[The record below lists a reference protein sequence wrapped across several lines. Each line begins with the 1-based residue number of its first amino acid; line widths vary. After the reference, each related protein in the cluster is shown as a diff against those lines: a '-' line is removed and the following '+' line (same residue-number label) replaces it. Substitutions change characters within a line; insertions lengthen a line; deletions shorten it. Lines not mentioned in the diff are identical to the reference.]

1 MALGKPCAVEGPEG
15 PVGIEVE
22 PFPVP
27 GKVALYLEDAAKA
40 GEGFG
45 TQEGD
50 TLGLKVTESGT
61 DRHFYYVPNC
71 AKLDGATSARLKGA
85 PLLFSGR
92 GTTTD
97 PPRQGARGGTLVPVD
112 RRGEHAENLPVRGAR

>member
-1 MALGKPCAVEGPEG
+1 MALGKPFAVEGPEG

-22 PFPVP
+22 AFPVP

-61 DRHFYYVPNC
+61 DRHFFYVPNC
-71 AKLDGATSARLKGA
+71 AKLDACDEREAQ
-85 PLLFSGR
+85 GR
-92 GTTTD
+92 
-97 PPRQGARGGTLVPVD
+97 AASVL
-112 RRGEHAENLPVRGAR
+112 RRHALHQ